1 MIDLRTNRL
10 INLKNNLKVIFN
22 LIPLIII
29 FTYADLFS
37 EEKLNLTLKS
47 AIQIAIE
54 SSPNASIINE
64 IRKQR
69 EQAYKAFQANLYPQ
83 LSLNVSAPGAIR
95 EINQITQNDGTQR
108 FLQQS
113 QFFSSAGMSLNQ
125 TIPYLGTDITIF
137 SGLTRL
143 DIVEPSTTQLWRTT
157 PIQFSINQPIF
168 AFNSLYWEKQLQNLR
183 KLNIDK
189 QYIEEFEELAIN
201 ITNSFFDLYL
211 AKMNLENAKRNV
223 SSNDSLYIISKGR
236 FSVGRIAENDLL
248 QSELALLNA
257 QNNVET
263 FKIEYDNAKV
273 RLKIILNLDKNLE
286 IELDEPKNV
295 FEEEI
300 DYNLAYLKMLENN
313 SDVIGFLISEK
324 EAERELDRAYKN
336 NNFNANISMSYGFNQ
351 SASQFDVAYQN
362 LLDRERLNV
371 GVSVPILDWGR
382 REANYE
388 SALAN
393 LEQTKLNIDLN
404 KQNLEQE
411 VKYTAL
417 RLNQLRDRV
426 RLSENSVKIAEKR
439 LDLAKNRFL
448 IGKIDLND
456 FFIAQNE
463 KNNAFINYINS
474 LRDYW
479 NNYYRLRRL
488 TLYDFEKNENIGY

>member
-1 MIDLRTNRL
+1 M
-10 INLKNNLKVIFN
+10 N
-22 LIPLIII
+22 LIILILLFLNIS
-29 FTYADLFS
+29 LFS
-37 EEKLNLTLKS
+37 QNKLNLTLKS

-64 IRKQR
+64 IKKQR
-69 EQAYKAFQANLYPQ
+69 EMAYKSFQANLYPQ
-83 LSLNVSAPGAIR
+83 LSLDVNAPGAIR

-108 FLQQS
+108 FLQQT
-113 QFFSSAGMSLNQ
+113 QLFSSAGLSLSQN
-125 TIPYLGTDITIF
+125 IPFLGTDITIF

-143 DIVEPSTTQLWRTT
+143 DILEPASTQLWRTT

-168 AFNSLYWEKQLQNLR
+168 AFNGLYWEKELQNLR

-189 QYIEEFEELAIN
+189 QYIEEFEELAIR

-211 AKMNLENAKRNV
+211 AKMNLDNATKNV
-223 SSNDSLYIISKGR
+223 SANDSLFTISKGR
-236 FSVGRIAENDLL
+236 FEVGRIAENDLL

-257 QNNVET
+257 KNNVET
-263 FKIEYDNAKV
+263 FKIEFDNSKA
-273 RLKIILNLDKNLE
+273 RLRIILNLDKNTE
-286 IELDEPKNV
+286 IELDEPNNV
-295 FEEEI
+295 FDGEVDFE
-300 DYNLAYLKMLENN
+300 LAYFKMLENN
-313 SDVIGFLISEK
+313 SDVISFLISEK
-324 EAERELDRAYKN
+324 EAERELDRARKN
-336 NNFNANISMSYGFNQ
+336 NNFNANISMSYGLNQ
-351 SASQFDVAYQN
+351 SATQFDLAYQN

-371 GVSVPILDWGR
+371 GVSIPILDWGR

-393 LEQTKLNIDLN
+393 LEQTKINIELN

-426 RLSENSVKIAEKR
+426 RLSENSVLIAEKR

-463 KNNAFINYINS
+463 KDNAFFNYINS

-488 TLYDFEKNENIGY
+488 TLYDFERNRNIEY